1 MKRARIPRTEKKR
14 SPRAKKRKDS
24 SREEQAVLG

>member
-14 SPRAKKRKDS
+14 IPRVKKRKGS
-24 SREEQAVLG
+24 ESRAQLE